1 MIFANA
7 DEKDI
12 QIIREF
18 KKNETIYIEVK
29 AVNKGCR
36 CLKCGTYHTNVKEY
50 KTKYI
55 NHSIYTLE
63 NTVLIY
69 HQRRYICPK
78 CNKTHMEDNPFCSEN
93 NRISDKTV
101 ESILT
106 FLKRYNNPF
115 RAAANYFHLSTTE
128 IIKIFDKYCQME
140 RNKFTRVMCFD
151 EIYFSRK
158 RRKKYVLV
166 IINFFN
172 RAIIDVLKDRDK
184 STLSSYL
191 RKIDVEERNRVSYVC
206 IDMNDNYRDLL
217 NVYFHNAFIVVDSF
231 HVVKHIVEALDDVRK
246 KVMRRFESNKKSDE
260 YYLLKYKDELLYI
273 EDSLSNEY
281 KEPKYRHHFH
291 YLYSDYEMLNMMLNL
306 DSNLKNAYELYHA
319 YIRFNNTDYDNP
331 VDSLNDLNEI
341 VNDFKLSNIEEFIKL
356 SDMLNNWKAEIV
368 NSFAKVN
375 GTRVSNGP
383 IEGRNSLI
391 KKILKI
397 ANGYTNFKRFR
408 NRVIYCLN
416 TLAKHNFKSQ

>member
-1 MIFANA
+1 MIFANG
-7 DEKDI
+7 DEKDV

-18 KKNETIYIEVK
+18 KKNGIIYIEVK
-29 AVNKGCR
+29 AVNKGYR
-36 CLKCGTYHTNVKEY
+36 CLNCGTYHTNVKEY
-50 KTKYI
+50 RTKYI

-69 HQRRYICPK
+69 HQRRFVCPK
-78 CNKTHMEDNPFCSEN
+78 CNKTHMEDNPFTSDG

-101 ESILT
+101 LSILE

-115 RAAANYFHLSTTE
+115 RAAAEYFNLSVTE
-128 IIKIFDKYCQME
+128 IIYYFDKYCQME

-158 RRKKYVLV
+158 RKKKYVLV

-191 RKIDVEERNRVSYVC
+191 RKIDVEERNRVLYVC

-217 NVYFHNAFIVVDSF
+217 SVYFHNAFIVVDSF
-231 HVVKHIVEALDDVRK
+231 HVVKHIGEALDDVRK
-246 KVMRRFESNKKSDE
+246 RIMRRFENNKKSDE
-260 YYLLKYKDELLYI
+260 YYLLKYKDGLLYI

-291 YLYSDYEMLNMMLNL
+291 YLYSDYEMLNMMLSL
-306 DSNLKNAYELYHA
+306 DSELKVSYELYHS

-331 VDSLNDLNEI
+331 IDPLNDLNEI
-341 VNDFKLSNIEEFIKL
+341 INDFKLSNIEEFIKL

-416 TLAKHNFKSQ
+416 TLAKHNFKTQ